1 MIGVSSE
8 DIVIP
13 STIMPRILVILLLA
27 VVADGRG
34 VRRVSPRST
43 GPVARRA
50 VPAARRGDGMD
61 APRQEHHQIILDMMM
76 RDEMGCLPPRE
87 LLLAD
92 RSRDRANSDAEQK
105 RAARRDVVDMY
116 SHWLW

>member
-34 VRRVSPRST
+34 VRVSPRST

-92 RSRDRANSDAEQK
+92 CSRDREKSNAEQK
-105 RAARRDVVDMY
+105 RSARREVVDMY

>member
-1 MIGVSSE
+1 MR
-8 DIVIP
+8 
-13 STIMPRILVILLLA
+13 RILVILLVLVALA
-27 VVADGRG
+27 VLADGR
-34 VRRVSPRST
+34 RVVAPRST
-43 GPVARRA
+43 DPIARRA
-50 VPAARRGDGMD
+50 VPAAHRGDGMGS
-61 APRQEHHQIILDMMM
+61 APRSEHHQIILDMMM